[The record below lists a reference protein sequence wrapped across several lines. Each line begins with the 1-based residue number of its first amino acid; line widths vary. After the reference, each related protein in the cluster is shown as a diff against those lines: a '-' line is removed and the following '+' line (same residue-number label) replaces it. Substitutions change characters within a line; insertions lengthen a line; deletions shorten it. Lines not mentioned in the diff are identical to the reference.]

1 MTLKPRRDMDE
12 PMGLWRTVTR
22 LWRSTIK
29 PWCRSIGPGVATFA
43 APLGAFF
50 LVNQALLIL
59 LPAKWF
65 ETRTLSTL
73 DISALK
79 LKGFARVVDASMNF
93 SIMSAAIWGAGLV
106 AWGLSYIVMRRTL
119 SKKQARI
126 TWIAAASVGVL
137 IALCVEKNPLGTEC
151 ESSYRSAT
159 VDFDKSHGFR
169 PVVVDNVICVAERS
183 QPPDKRVLWTMQ
195 RMIIIN
201 TLVGFTGAAVV
212 LGAIGVLAMQ
222 YGNWSDVG
230 RLRGRLADFRTLTL
244 MASVLFV
251 LNALV
256 TKALV
261 SWSQGLLAS
270 EDDAASFGRLGS
282 ALLNYW
288 AAEAS
293 TVLIVALGLAAIF
306 IQWDISDAAKL
317 EVRRSRREVERRR
330 AVESFS
336 KHASLTDSDDTKE
349 TQDAEAVA
357 AIKWQKDNELAF
369 DSATVVTAT
378 IGTIAP
384 LVAGPAVDLVTRVL
398 H

>member
-1 MTLKPRRDMDE
+1 MT
-12 PMGLWRTVTR
+12 
-22 LWRSTIK
+22 
-29 PWCRSIGPGVATFA
+29 
-43 APLGAFF
+43 
-50 LVNQALLIL
+50 
-59 LPAKWF
+59 
-65 ETRTLSTL
+65 
-73 DISALK
+73 
-79 LKGFARVVDASMNF
+79 
-93 SIMSAAIWGAGLV
+93 
-106 AWGLSYIVMRRTL
+106 
-119 SKKQARI
+119 
-126 TWIAAASVGVL
+126 AASVGFL
-137 IALCVEKNPLGTEC
+137 IAVCVEKNPLGTEC

-159 VDFDKSHGFR
+159 VDFDKNHGFR

-195 RMIIIN
+195 WMIIIN
-201 TLVGFTGAAVV
+201 TLVGFIGAAVV

-230 RLRGRLADFRTLTL
+230 RLRRRLADFRTLTL

-306 IQWDISDAAKL
+306 IQWD
-317 EVRRSRREVERRR
+317 VSRCC
-330 AVESFS
+330 
-336 KHASLTDSDDTKE
+336 KT
-349 TQDAEAVA
+349 
-357 AIKWQKDNELAF
+357 
-369 DSATVVTAT
+369 
-378 IGTIAP
+378 
-384 LVAGPAVDLVTRVL
+384 
-398 H
+398 